1 MSLEFRLIISGCG
14 VLLFILV
21 FALVRSNK
29 LREELS
35 ISWFLI
41 AFALIISAVADL
53 IIDPIAF
60 KLKISYPPAL
70 VFAFFIFLL
79 VLALLYFSVVIS
91 GLKGK
96 VKELTQKIALMEF
109 EMQEKNRKKND

>member
-14 VLLFILV
+14 ILLFILV
-21 FALVRSNK
+21 FALVRTNK

-41 AFALIISAVADL
+41 AIVMMIIAMADM

-70 VFAFFIFLL
+70 IFAIFIFFL
-79 VLALLYFSVVIS
+79 VLAFLYFSVVIS
-91 GLKGK
+91 SLKSR
-96 VKELTQKIALMEF
+96 VKELTQKIALLEF
-109 EMQEKNRKKND
+109 EMQDKYRKKND